1 MKATGIGFVLNEYK
15 QMLAKWDGLGKS
27 PSHRMHAQRI
37 SLGEVIKSGF
47 VLVCITLLF
56 TSGCSTPN
64 GIFKKTDVDGS
75 SKALNSEV
83 KPDNQATQL
92 KPGKQELQRQISSLN
107 AKLNEEKVARE
118 SLTRRLEIAQAAR
131 EDAIRE
137 VVRIRARIQGMASQ
151 AEASAMFAEARVIL
165 DRMENEAFNEEALGE
180 LDLARS
186 YMARGK
192 GALDNGNPGG
202 AAYLFDLI
210 PGVYEGMKKTDPH
223 TIKVSV
229 SIAALRISPTP
240 SSEKVSSLYRG
251 ESATGL
257 EKEKDWM
264 KVKTSSGQT
273 GWIMR
278 SQTQ

>member
-1 MKATGIGFVLNEYK
+1 MKTTRIGFVLNEYK
-15 QMLAKWDGLGKS
+15 QMLAKGDGLGNS
-27 PSHRMHAQRI
+27 PSHRMHAQRT

-75 SKALNSEV
+75 SKAQNSEV

-92 KPGKQELQRQISSLN
+92 KPDKQELQRQISSLN
-107 AKLNEEKVARE
+107 AKLNAEKVARE

-165 DRMENEAFNEEALGE
+165 DRMENEAFNEEALAE

-186 YMARGK
+186 YLARGK

-210 PGVYEGMKKTDPH
+210 PGIYEGMKKTDPQ

-229 SIAALRISPTP
+229 SIATLRVSPAP
-240 SSEKVSSLYRG
+240 SSEKVGSLYQG

-257 EKEKDWM
+257 EKKKDWM

-278 SQTQ
+278 SQVQ

>member
-1 MKATGIGFVLNEYK
+1 MTRTASGSVLKKWEQLLSGSGIAVLCVTFLFITG
-15 QMLAKWDGLGKS
+15 
-27 PSHRMHAQRI
+27 
-37 SLGEVIKSGF
+37 
-47 VLVCITLLF
+47 CIT
-56 TSGCSTPN
+56 TGGQSR
-64 GIFKKTDVDGS
+64 
-75 SKALNSEV
+75 
-83 KPDNQATQL
+83 
-92 KPGKQELQRQISSLN
+92 KPGADTPTQPEVVEPQPMVKQEQAVIQVQAQQIAQLESRKKELEKELRFMKS
-107 AKLNEEKVARE
+107 KLKAGNVARE

-131 EDAIRE
+131 EEAIRE

-165 DRMENEAFNEEALGE
+165 DRMENEAFNEESLAE

-186 YMARGK
+186 YLARGK

-210 PGVYEGMKKTDPH
+210 PGVYEGMKKTDPR

-229 SIAALRISPTP
+229 SIATLRISPAP
-240 SSEKVSSLYRG
+240 SSEKVSSLYQG

-257 EKEKDWM
+257 EKKEDWM